1 MTGQLESE
9 TVMQTDNATADNVY
23 QFRTKSQRLPHSID
37 AEQVFLG
44 SLMLYKDIIN
54 KVPQLQPKHF
64 YWPAHQRIFDIAT
77 SLISAGYTT
86 DPELI
91 KQRLPSNIEVP
102 GGKTIDEYLFQI
114 AREATIY
121 VNAVDYGR
129 LVWELY
135 HKRQLIDLGNHLVD
149 QNFDPEVEL
158 TIPERIAELN
168 KRIDEIRQTAD
179 VSDNNKR
186 LLLESS
192 KQFVQD
198 FIPPDY
204 LVDGLWQRRFCY
216 SLTGKTGAGKTAIA
230 LYLAAYV
237 ALGRSIGAHDVEKG
251 RVLYFAGENPT
262 DIRMRWIA
270 MAQQMDF
277 DIDDIDVYFVPGVY
291 KISDMQSRVA
301 AEIKT
306 LGGVSLVI
314 IDTSATY
321 FEGDDENDNV
331 QALRYAKMQRS
342 LVDLPGGP
350 TVVALCHPVKNAA
363 DENLLPR
370 GGGSYLNE
378 MDGNLTTRISNSV
391 VELHWQGKYRGVD
404 FAPISFQL
412 KTVTHERLKDSRGR
426 LIRTVVARHLSEAD
440 QQGIAASARVDED
453 DLLSLINKTPH
464 LSLADYAKALGWLFT
479 NGTPN
484 KPKVQR
490 AVGRLKKDRL
500 VEDSRKGL
508 QPTEL
513 GRKECGK

>member
-1 MTGQLESE
+1 
-9 TVMQTDNATADNVY
+9 MQTAEAENIYRFHKNGRNQT
-23 QFRTKSQRLPHSID
+23 LPVSMECEQALLGTILINNRMI
-37 AEQVFLG
+37 EQVRPDL
-44 SLMLYKDIIN
+44 KA
-54 KVPQLQPKHF
+54 KHF
-64 YWPAHQRIFDIAT
+64 YWTVHQRIFEIVT
-77 SLISAGYTT
+77 SLIRGGNAA
-86 DPELI
+86 DPYIVAKRFADDADGLNGMKI
-91 KQRLPSNIEVP
+91 
-102 GGKTIDEYLFQI
+102 GEYLIHI
-114 AREATIY
+114 AREGTIIFVATGY
-121 VNAVDYGR
+121 AQ

-135 HKRQLIDLGNHLVD
+135 HKRSLIKLGEELIEQNH
-149 QNFDPEVEL
+149 DPEFDIL
-158 TIPERIAELN
+158 IPERIAELDR
-168 KRIDEIRQTAD
+168 RIDEIRTEA
-179 VSDNNKR
+179 VSDSNSH

-230 LYLAAYV
+230 LYLAACV

-291 KISDMQSRVA
+291 KISEMSGRVA
-301 AEIKT
+301 AEIEK
-306 LGGVSLVI
+306 LGGVSLVL

-378 MDGNLTTRISNSV
+378 MDGNLTTTISNSV

-426 LIRTVVARHLSEAD
+426 LLRTVVARHLSEAD

-453 DLLSLINKTPH
+453 ELLSLIGRTPH
-464 LSLADYAKALGWLFT
+464 LSLADYAKALGWLFA

-490 AVGRLKKDRL
+490 AVGRLKRDRL
-500 VEDSRKGL
+500 VEDTRKGL
-508 QPTEL
+508 QVTDL